1 MYCSI
6 LTLANKYAHKKIGN
20 LWDICDTLKAKK
32 TPKSKSST
40 DSTIIHHN
48 ENHITNGKGARFG
61 GKHIDRI

>member
-6 LTLANKYAHKKIGN
+6 LTLANKYAKKIGN
-20 LWDICDTLKAKK
+20 LWDIFDTLKAKK
-32 TPKSKSST
+32 PPKSKSST

-48 ENHITNGKGARFG
+48 ENHITNRKVARFD

>member
-1 MYCSI
+1 MQ
-6 LTLANKYAHKKIGN
+6 KKIGN
-20 LWDICDTLKAKK
+20 LWDIFDTLKAKQ

-48 ENHITNGKGARFG
+48 ENHITNGKVARFD